1 MEVVKKHNIPPELIL
16 NSDQTPSSYV
26 SVGKQTMAAR
36 GSKSVPVKGLMHN
49 RNITLNFVISL
60 SGEFLPLQI
69 IYGGKTKASQ
79 PRGIDFPPEFSVTQ
93 NPKHWSNEKE
103 TLKLQVI
110 NPYVVKK
117 RAELKL
123 LENQKA
129 LVIWDV
135 LGQMTETVKQK
146 LESLHIQLVSVPAN
160 MTHFFNL

>member
-1 MEVVKKHNIPPELIL
+1 MPQGLYEECRKQYLRDILEVVKKHNIPTELIL

-36 GSKSVPVKGLMHN
+36 GSKSVPGKGLMDK

-103 TLKLQVI
+103 TLKLLDQVI

-123 LENQKA
+123 LENHQRH
-129 LVIWDV
+129 W
-135 LGQMTETVKQK
+135 
-146 LESLHIQLVSVPAN
+146 
-160 MTHFFNL
+160 